1 MVTKLSPELNKIYF
15 IKKNTLFHFL
25 KGSGGIQVDFQT
37 YHDWKDKIIFLE
49 KGQYIKFLS
58 DNFLV
63 RQIEFPNE
71 DIFHNK
77 EVRVLFKHLIALG
90 YIDFNEC
97 IECQKYLTN
106 TVFSSKTSDIIDIS
120 SKQWFWQNP
129 FQANKEEYHIIFD
142 VKEIIDE
149 QFQNHLTN
157 DQLSKLINHRGYK
170 AQSLFKQKVGISM
183 KNLLQQ
189 KRLTEGKRKLAFS
202 DKSIKEIG
210 YELGYED
217 PTYFNRVFKKN
228 TGFTP
233 NQFRENQDFE
243 ERDLFVQDIYELLQT
258 FHKEEHSLDFYAD
271 KMHLSVKTLSKKVRT
286 KLNISMGQLIRQEI
300 INTAKVLLTNNPDIK
315 SVAFELG
322 FEEPN
327 HFSSFFKLHTN
338 LTPTEYKNKKYH
350 S

>member
-1 MVTKLSPELNKIYF
+1 MEGN
-15 IKKNTLFHFL
+15 
-25 KGSGGIQVDFQT
+25 GGIQVDFQT

-63 RQIEFPNE
+63 RQITFPNE
-71 DIFHNK
+71 NSFHNK
-77 EVRVLFKHLIALG
+77 EVRVLFKHLVALG

-142 VKEIIDE
+142 VKEVIDE
-149 QFQNHLTN
+149 QYQNHLTN
-157 DQLSKLINHRGYK
+157 DQLSKLINHRGYE
-170 AQSLFKQKVGISM
+170 AQALFKQKVGVSM
-183 KNLLQQ
+183 KSLLQQ
-189 KRLTEGKRKLAFS
+189 KRLIEGKKKLAFT

-210 YELGYED
+210 YDLGYED

-243 ERDLFVQDIYELLQT
+243 ERELFVQDIYELLQT
-258 FHKEEHSLDFYAD
+258 YHKEEHSLDFYAD
-271 KMHLSVKTLSKKVRT
+271 KMHLSVKTLSKKVRN

-300 INTAKVLLTNNPDIK
+300 INTAKLLLTNEADIK
-315 SVAFELG
+315 NVAFELG

>member
-1 MVTKLSPELNKIYF
+1 MVEKLSPELNKIYF
-15 IKKNTLFHFL
+15 IKENTLIHFL
-25 KGSGGIQVDFQT
+25 EGNGGIQVDFQT

-63 RQIEFPNE
+63 RQITFPNE
-71 DIFHNK
+71 NSFHNK
-77 EVRVLFKHLIALG
+77 EVRVLFKHLVALG

-142 VKEIIDE
+142 VKEVIDE
-149 QFQNHLTN
+149 QYQNHLTN
-157 DQLSKLINHRGYK
+157 DQLSKLINHRGYE
-170 AQSLFKQKVGISM
+170 AQALFKQKVGVSM
-183 KNLLQQ
+183 KSLLQQ
-189 KRLTEGKRKLAFS
+189 KRLIEGKKKLAFT

-210 YELGYED
+210 YDLGYED

-243 ERDLFVQDIYELLQT
+243 ERELFVQDIYELLQT
-258 FHKEEHSLDFYAD
+258 YHKEEHSLDFYAD
-271 KMHLSVKTLSKKVRT
+271 KMHLSVKTLSKKVRN

-300 INTAKVLLTNNPDIK
+300 INTAKLLLTNEADIK
-315 SVAFELG
+315 NVAFELG

>member
-1 MVTKLSPELNKIYF
+1 M
-15 IKKNTLFHFL
+15 
-25 KGSGGIQVDFQT
+25 
-37 YHDWKDKIIFLE
+37 
-49 KGQYIKFLS
+49 
-58 DNFLV
+58 
-63 RQIEFPNE
+63 
-71 DIFHNK
+71 
-77 EVRVLFKHLIALG
+77 
-90 YIDFNEC
+90 
-97 IECQKYLTN
+97 
-106 TVFSSKTSDIIDIS
+106 
-120 SKQWFWQNP
+120 
-129 FQANKEEYHIIFD
+129 
-142 VKEIIDE
+142 IDE

-157 DQLSKLINHRGYK
+157 DQLSKLINHRGYE
-170 AQSLFKQKVGISM
+170 AQSLFKQKVGVSM
-183 KNLLQQ
+183 KSLLQQ
-189 KRLTEGKRKLAFS
+189 KRLMEGKKKLAFT

-258 FHKEEHSLDFYAD
+258 YHKEEHSLDFYAD
-271 KMHLSVKTLSKKVRT
+271 KMHLSVKTLSKKVRN
-286 KLNISMGQLIRQEI
+286 KLNISMGQMIRQEI
-300 INTAKVLLTNNPDIK
+300 INTAKLLLTQNDDIK
-315 SVAFELG
+315 NVAFELG